1 MKRFK
6 KLPVILGIVLSV
18 MLVFG
23 GVAFATG
30 GFNFAT
36 VDADVT
42 VIECVTLQMNGDGIA
57 YIPDGWNDIP
67 ASGAVV
73 TMANAKPGEYVDV
86 PVKADNDSY
95 EDLNVRMEYVT
106 SSEDVIITSDWIAG
120 AAVLGNRNGGADTTN
135 TIRVEIDGDAV
146 PGDYTVTFYF
156 YRY

>member
-23 GVAFATG
+23 GVAFATD
-30 GFNFAT
+30 GFNFTT
-36 VDADVT
+36 VGADVT

-73 TMANAKPGEYVDV
+73 TMTNAKPNEYVDV
-86 PVKADNDSY
+86 PVKANNDSY
-95 EDLNVRMEYVT
+95 EDLYVIMDYTT
-106 SSEDVIITSDWIAG
+106 SSPDVIVTSDW
-120 AAVLGNRNGGADTTN
+120 TTG
-135 TIRVEIDGDAV
+135 TG
-146 PGDYTVTFYF
+146 
-156 YRY
+156 